1 MSTQSYDPVNGTL
14 SCEDWELIVET
25 LRTYAGDQED
35 SLSTQNVGDK
45 PYDMLARIS
54 AIANDIDVFIIPMDR
69 SRQQNEVT
77 S

>member
-25 LRTYAGDQED
+25 LRIYVGDQED
-35 SLSTQNVGDK
+35 SLSAQNVGDR

-69 SRQQNEVT
+69 NRQEQEVT
-77 S
+77 A